1 MDGVKRVPKNLI
13 LMKNYPSLIQ
23 STLKLFNA
31 LPVKT
36 AKKTKP
42 TKKLI
47 EATINHGFIFSPQ
60 VFANF
65 SQKEL
70 LNIIDTIS
78 DEVGL
83 SPEQMNSSFHKS
95 WKKVSDAPYHQL
107 IAEQAFH
114 YMTTYGYERMGV
126 YDENLIYIPNEQ
138 FDVPELEGDVKLSF
152 IKGYTKRQLKQKLL
166 KILDS
171 GIALKSIDE
180 IIDVAKYTELSDDE
194 VLAINNKEVRI
205 RLYQHLDLIP
215 HDPLEFLRLAV
226 FEVTGKTL
234 LIINR
239 DMIEAIKTSDVNTGD
254 LFSQYDAN
262 FGYKRLAE
270 IFLRFKPLFLAFK
283 QSGVRASTINRI
295 SHLSLRF
302 HKPLEQPLMNN
313 VTGMLKNY
321 EPINLT
327 KLKKELTESNIFR
340 KIRLLQALHY
350 RTTGSSSML
359 YKIRNGKGYVKEAD
373 FGNIR
378 GANTMY
384 NLVEKYII
392 NDLKHLKGKKFYIPE
407 NIKYALPATEK
418 QFTGNIPSGS
428 YVTVPTDMI
437 FGINWNN
444 VDHHRIDLDLKVISL
459 EHGSVGW
466 DSSYRT
472 ENILF
477 SGDVVDAH
485 RGASEL
491 FYINKHYED
500 TMLLYVNYFNYEEN
514 VKVPFKTFVAQEH
527 PNSFGMNY
535 TVNPNNI
542 HCLANTDIDQKQKIL
557 ALIKVTKGQCRFYFS
572 ETGLGK
578 AISAGDGEQTRIAR
592 DYLSSYFT
600 NMVTLNE
607 ILEHAGAILVN
618 ESGKNVIDLS
628 PENIEKDT
636 FISLLHNNI

>member
-1 MDGVKRVPKNLI
+1 
-13 LMKNYPSLIQ
+13 MKYYPSLIQ

-36 AKKTKP
+36 VKKTKP

-78 DEVGL
+78 DEIGL

-95 WKKVSDAPYHQL
+95 WKKVRDAPYHQL
-107 IAEQAFH
+107 IAEQTFH

-138 FDVPELEGDVKLSF
+138 FDVPELEGDVKLMF
-152 IKGYTKRQLKQKLL
+152 IRGYTKKQLKEKLL

-180 IIDVAKYTELSDDE
+180 VVDVAKWIELSDDE
-194 VLAINNKEVRI
+194 VLAINNKEIRI
-205 RLYQHLDLIP
+205 KLYQHLDLIP
-215 HDPLEFLRLAV
+215 QDPLEFFRLAI
-226 FEVTGKTL
+226 FEATGKTL
-234 LIINR
+234 LIINK
-239 DMIEAIKTSDVNTGD
+239 DMIEAIKTSDVDMRD

-262 FGYKRLAE
+262 FGYRRLAE

-302 HKPLEQPLMNN
+302 HKPLQQPLMNN

-321 EPINLT
+321 TSINLT
-327 KLKKELTESNIFR
+327 KLKKELNESNIFR
-340 KIRLLQALHY
+340 KIRLLQALNY

-359 YKIRNGKGYVKEAD
+359 YKIRNGKGYVKED
-373 FGNIR
+373 KFDNIA
-378 GANTMY
+378 GANKIY
-384 NLVEKYII
+384 NIVEKHIV
-392 NDLKHLKGKKFYIPE
+392 NDLKHLKGKKFFIPE
-407 NIKYALPATEK
+407 NVKYALPATQK

-428 YVTVPTDMI
+428 YVTLPSDMI
-437 FGINWNN
+437 FGIHWDNIEYD
-444 VDHHRIDLDLKVISL
+444 VIDLDLKVISL
-459 EHGSVGW
+459 KHGIIGW
-466 DSSYRT
+466 DGDYGSQ
-472 ENILF
+472 NVLF
-477 SGDVVDAH
+477 SGDITSAPH
-485 RGASEL
+485 GASEL

-500 TMLLYVNYFNYEEN
+500 TMLLYVNYYNCREDVN
-514 VKVPFKTFVAQEH
+514 VPFKIFVAEEH
-527 PNSFGMNY
+527 PNSFGSNY

-542 HCLANTDIDQKQKIL
+542 QCITNTEIGQKQKIL
-557 ALIKVTKGQCRFYFS
+557 ALIKVTEGQCRFYFS

-578 AISAGDGEQTRIAR
+578 AISASGGKQTRIAR
-592 DYLSSYFT
+592 DYLSNYFT
-600 NMVTLNE
+600 SMVTLNE
-607 ILEHAGAILVN
+607 ILEYAGAEIVN
-618 ESGKNVIDLS
+618 EKGKNVIDLS
-628 PENIEKDT
+628 PKNIEKDT